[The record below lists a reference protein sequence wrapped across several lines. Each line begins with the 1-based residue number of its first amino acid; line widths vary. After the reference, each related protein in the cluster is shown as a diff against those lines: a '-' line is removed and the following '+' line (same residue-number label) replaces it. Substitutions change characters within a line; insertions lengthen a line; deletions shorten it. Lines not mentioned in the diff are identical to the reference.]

1 MEPKKSL
8 VGQMVDFLQYFEN
21 WWFLGF
27 LTKSRF
33 FEVFILLNFD
43 TFYKFGCNSVRFE
56 WIFDLKTANDHKIP
70 QPFESNRKFQK
81 KITSDSHHLMKN
93 RPGSVRPG
101 LTHKMRSSKIPIAPS
116 VRY

>member
-43 TFYKFGCNSVRFE
+43 TFYKFGCNSVGFE
-56 WIFDLKTANDHKIP
+56 WIFDLKTANGHKIP
-70 QPFESNRKFQK
+70 QLLDGRIAFQNFHLSC
-81 KITSDSHHLMKN
+81 THHLIEN
-93 RPGSVRPG
+93 RP
-101 LTHKMRSSKIPIAPS
+101 T
-116 VRY
+116 